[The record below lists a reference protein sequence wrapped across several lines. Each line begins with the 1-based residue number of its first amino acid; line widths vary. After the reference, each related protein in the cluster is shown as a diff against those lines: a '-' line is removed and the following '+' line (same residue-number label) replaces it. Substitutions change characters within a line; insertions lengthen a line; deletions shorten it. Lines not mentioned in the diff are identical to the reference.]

1 MTRTRENR
9 RLATRTGEMGKQF
22 FNADMEDRTMLSKL
36 NAVELELVYGGLA
49 ASGSKQPTLR
59 IAGPVAN
66 PFGTIADLSQ
76 RDDRGET
83 AV

>member
-1 MTRTRENR
+1 
-9 RLATRTGEMGKQF
+9 MGKQF

-49 ASGSKQPTLR
+49 VGGSKQPTLR